1 MTCPAGKILNPDT
14 GRCVLRTGKIGQ
26 EVLRRKK
33 SPKSASRKSA
43 SRKSACPSGKILNPD
58 TGRCVL
64 RTGKIGQKVLAP
76 TGLGHK
82 RVPVG
87 VKGLVR
93 SFKLKWEVD
102 VDKLTKAKMKEIQKF
117 VAEETKFMLESNS
130 NVSVKLTLLSDYV
143 FQVDIKYKS
152 QAAYDDIDEFS
163 LLKSLA
169 QDIDSDGN
177 HPFKIGTK
185 SHLTYAKIVE

>member
-1 MTCPAGKILNPDT
+1 MVCPAEKILNPDT

-33 SPKSASRKSA
+33 SQKSASRKST
-43 SRKSACPSGKILNPD
+43 CPSGKILNPD

-64 RTGKIGQKVLAP
+64 RTGKIGQHVLAHKGARK

-82 RVPVG
+82 RV
-87 VKGLVR
+87 KDLVR
-93 SFKLKWEVD
+93 SFKLEWEVD

-130 NVSVKLTLLSDYV
+130 NASVKLTLLSDYV

-152 QAAYDDIDEFS
+152 QADYDDIDEFS

-177 HPFKIGTK
+177 HPFKIGTE
-185 SHLTYAKIVE
+185 SHLTYAKIVQ

>member
-1 MTCPAGKILNPDT
+1 MRRKKSPKSASHKSASHKSASHKSASHKSTCPSGKILNPDT

-26 EVLRRKK
+26 EVLAHTGARK
-33 SPKSASRKSA
+33 
-43 SRKSACPSGKILNPD
+43 
-58 TGRCVL
+58 
-64 RTGKIGQKVLAP
+64 

-82 RVPVG
+82 RV
-87 VKGLVR
+87 KDLVR
-93 SFKLKWEVD
+93 SFKLKWDVD

-152 QAAYDDIDEFS
+152 QADYDDIDEFS

-177 HPFKIGTK
+177 HPFKIGTE
-185 SHLTYAKIVE
+185 SHLTYAKIIQ